1 MQVVY
6 LIDDGIKLREDL
18 NNRFAED
25 KIYRFKTVKRE
36 NLEVALKDV
45 PGAIIIN

>member
-25 KIYRFKTVKRE
+25 KIYTTITIDDITSLANPTLICAE
-36 NLEVALKDV
+36 SS
-45 PGAIIIN
+45 